1 MDVEERLRRDYA
13 RVDVPEEPMLA
24 TADEVEAMI
33 ERDPEPFAED
43 RPPIDVPPPTGTP
56 QAPTAAEALAAARVD
71 LVGRIAAGI
80 PPREFVP
87 GGGDWLLVGKRYLLV
102 AKAGSG
108 KSLVALVVA
117 VDVVGAGGTVAIVD
131 VENGEDEYARRLD
144 DVLRARGDE
153 GLEDACRDRLRYY
166 AYPRLSG
173 SWGEDEWA
181 AAFEG
186 VDLVVFDSSRLILS
200 AHGLAEDSNDDYA
213 SFADSRLVP
222 LSQAGTATLVLD
234 NTGHDQDRARGAK
247 AKDDLNEVVYLVKV
261 AERFGRDV
269 SGAVRLA
276 RHRDRF
282 DLPRALKVPLGGG
295 TYGPVAVD
303 DTATDVEREDFR
315 PTTLMER
322 ITEALELDP
331 GLSVTKLREAV
342 PGNTRAKDHALRLL
356 VAEGYVRVEKQGQAK
371 RHFAER
377 LYRASEDP
385 KVDADA

>member
-1 MDVEERLRRDYA
+1 MS
-13 RVDVPEEPMLA
+13 
-24 TADEVEAMI
+24 VEAMI
-33 ERDPEPFAED
+33 ERDPGAIDAED
-43 RPPIDVPPPTGTP
+43 RPPIEDAAPPTP

-71 LVGRIAAGI
+71 LVGRIADGI
-80 PPREFVP
+80 PPRQFVP

-117 VDVVGAGGTVAIVD
+117 TDVVGAGGTVAIVD

-144 DVLRARGDE
+144 DVLRAREDE
-153 GLEDACRDRLRYY
+153 GLEDACRERLRYY

-261 AERFGRDV
+261 AERFGRHI

-282 DLPRALKVPLGGG
+282 DLPRALRVPLGGG

-303 DTATDVEREDFR
+303 DTAATDADSEGFR

-322 ITEALELDP
+322 ITEALEMES

-342 PGNTRAKDHALRLL
+342 QGNTRAKDHALRLL
-356 VAEGYVRVEKQGQAK
+356 VAEGYVRVEQQGQAK
-371 RHFAER
+371 RHYAER